1 MNNAMTLHYPPQS
14 ALLIAIHSN
23 LVPIARQNGVISVPL
38 ERAQT
43 GLETSRF
50 EK

>member
-1 MNNAMTLHYPPQS
+1 MHHRPQFE
-14 ALLIAIHSN
+14 LLIAYLSN
-23 LVPIARQNGVISVPL
+23 LVPIARQNGVTSVPL